1 MRSEPAPQPSRS
13 DRQGLPDELR
23 AIALLGIVV
32 VNAPF
37 IAVGLDGFT
46 DQNLGGPIDRLTT
59 FLTTALAEGKFY
71 LLFSFLFGYSA
82 TFIVRPGAGE
92 RSGRKRWRR
101 RMFGLAL
108 IGLAHAV
115 FFFVGDILLA
125 YALLGMGLLP
135 LFRRT
140 DRTVLVTG
148 AIVAGLGLFWLGLI
162 VLAAFSDPGIT
173 AQGGGPVETYDQAM
187 ATASFLGAAEARLE
201 VLPAILIALGSV
213 QWPLAFGA
221 FCLGLV
227 AGRHRFLADPAGR
240 APLFRKM
247 ALIGLGVGLPIQVAA
262 AALQFGS
269 DGPNGSAASFAGLA
283 LVVVTAPILSAGYLG
298 ALALASSRGV
308 RVLAWLRPAG
318 RASLSIYIGESVVL
332 ATIFCGWGLG
342 LFGEVNAFAVG
353 VIAFGTWAGLVFL
366 LTIWLRHF
374 RQGPLEAVMTRWTGR
389 PGTGDAHRA

>member
-1 MRSEPAPQPSRS
+1 MSDTATRPGSRP
-13 DRQGLPDELR
+13 RQSLPDELR

-37 IAVGLDGFT
+37 LAVGLDGFT
-46 DQNLGGPIDRLTT
+46 DQNLGGWLDRLTT

-92 RSGRKRWRR
+92 RSGRQRWGR
-101 RMFGLAL
+101 RMIALAL

-125 YALLGMGLLP
+125 YALLGTALLP

-140 DRTVLVTG
+140 DRTVLTVG
-148 AIVAGLGLFWLGLI
+148 AIVAGLGLFWLALI
-162 VLAAFSDPGIT
+162 VLAAFSDPAIT
-173 AQGGGPVETYDQAM
+173 AQGGDPVETYDQAM
-187 ATASFLGAAEARLE
+187 ATASFLGTAEARLE
-201 VLPAILIALGSV
+201 VLPTVLIALGSV

-227 AGRHRFLADPAGR
+227 AGRHRFLADPANR
-240 APLFRKM
+240 TPLFRRM
-247 ALIGLGVGLPIQVAA
+247 ALIGIGVGLPIQIAA

-298 ALALASSRGV
+298 TVALASAR
-308 RVLAWLRPAG
+308 RARILAWLRPAG
-318 RASLSIYIGESVVL
+318 RASLSIYIGESIVL
-332 ATIFCGWGLG
+332 ATAFCGWGLG
-342 LFGEVNAFAVG
+342 LFGEVNAFAVWA
-353 VIAFGTWAGLVFL
+353 IAVATWAGLVAL
-366 LTIWLRHF
+366 LTLWLRRF
-374 RQGPLEAVMTRWTGR
+374 RQAPLEAVMARWTGR
-389 PGTGDAHRA
+389 AGRGAQA